1 MLSGLDA
8 SARGPHPS
16 PMKKQKAAVR
26 PAQALSVHRLGEQ
39 AQIVLSDAETAL
51 LVVRGACKVRTP
63 LGELERIEAGSV
75 LVREKS
81 AHSELD
87 RPIARALAALQRE
100 PERAWTVERLARSVG
115 LSRAAFARRF
125 VAALGCSPARYLTDL
140 RLALAA
146 SLLENSDASLAEIAS
161 RVGYLS
167 EFAFSRAFKRRHG
180 VAPGSFRRLRARPS
194 TRISLLAA

>member
-1 MLSGLDA
+1 MLSGLDVSGHGPHSSSMKQQKG
-8 SARGPHPS
+8 SARHPQ
-16 PMKKQKAAVR
+16 P
-26 PAQALSVHRLGEQ
+26 LSVRRLGDQ
-39 AQIVLSDAETAL
+39 AQILLSDTETAL
-51 LVVRGACKVRTP
+51 LVVRGACAIRTP
-63 LGELERIEAGSV
+63 FGELERVEAGSV
-75 LVREKS
+75 LLRANS
-81 AHSELD
+81 AHAELD
-87 RPIARALAALQRE
+87 RPIARALTALQRE

-146 SLLENSDASLAEIAS
+146 SLLENGDASLAEIAS

-180 VAPGSFRRLRARPS
+180 VAPGSFRRLRALPS
-194 TRISLLAA
+194 TRMLLAA